1 MELSYFTPRILTG
14 IVNLRP
20 VRHDLFANF
29 FMAKNPSAV
38 DVFEIQTSLRGASLI
53 PSITNYAAGT
63 MRKSDT
69 VAVSVVRAP
78 RFRVKRMF
86 TAADML
92 KTQAGYT
99 PYDAS
104 INPMERAVAEDM
116 DAHRQDIDFM
126 LEVMCA
132 QALVDGKIDIYDR
145 VEGTTTKTFSVDF
158 KRPDAH
164 SITLSG
170 DALWT
175 SAKADL
181 VGTMDQYNL
190 MIQEATSGYSGTDL
204 ILGKNAWTA
213 FRKHADVKD
222 SLDNRNIE
230 IGSLA
235 PKIGA
240 KLKGYWNGL
249 KIWTTASTYTD
260 MNGAA
265 QYYMPPDYAL
275 LVAGEAESVIEYALP
290 VDVQCAGA
298 CRIFAKQFVQE
309 DPSGVFTI
317 AESRP
322 LPITRHCGC
331 TVKIKVV

>member
-14 IVNLRP
+14 VINLRP
-20 VRHDLFANF
+20 VQHDLFASF
-29 FMAKNPSAV
+29 FRPKAPSAV
-38 DVFEIQTSLRGASLI
+38 DVFELHTSLRGASLI
-53 PSITNYAAGT
+53 PSITNHAAGT
-63 MRKSDT
+63 MRKGGELS
-69 VAVSVVRAP
+69 VSVVKAP

-92 KTQAGYT
+92 KTQAGQT
-99 PYDAS
+99 PYDLS
-104 INPMERAVAEDM
+104 INPVERAVAEDM

-145 VEGTTTKTFSVDF
+145 VEGSTTKTFSVDF
-158 KRPDAH
+158 KRPAAH
-164 SITLSG
+164 SVVLTG
-170 DALWT
+170 TALW
-175 SAKADL
+175 SDAASDL
-181 VGTMDQYNL
+181 IGTMDQYNL

-213 FRKHADVKD
+213 FRKHADVKNT
-222 SLDNRNIE
+222 LDIRHID
-230 IGSLA
+230 IGSLT

-249 KIWTTASTYTD
+249 KIWTTASSYKD
-260 MNGAA
+260 MDGTT

-275 LVAGEAESVIEYALP
+275 LVASETENVIEYGMP
-290 VDVQCAGA
+290 VDVACSGP
-298 CRIFAKQFVQE
+298 CRIFAKQFEQD
-309 DPSGVFTI
+309 DPSGIFTI

-322 LPITRHCGC
+322 LPMTRHCGC